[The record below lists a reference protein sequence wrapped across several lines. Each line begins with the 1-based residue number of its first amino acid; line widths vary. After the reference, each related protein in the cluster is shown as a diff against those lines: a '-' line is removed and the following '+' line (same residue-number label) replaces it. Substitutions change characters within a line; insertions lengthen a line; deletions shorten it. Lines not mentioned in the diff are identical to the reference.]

1 MRVRVSIDVFKNFRS
16 IEVLFKSLGNNLTA
30 KYQIVRDP
38 YGGFNGF
45 NVQSKEEAKQQELIE
60 LRKTRK
66 RNDRLYPNL
75 TSDDDSII
83 DDVDTDAIY
92 TIFVSYVEVYNEKIY
107 DLLDSDTKTK

>member
-1 MRVRVSIDVFKNFRS
+1 MWVRVSIDVLKNFRS

-30 KYQIVRDP
+30 KYQIIP

-45 NVQSKEEAKQQELIE
+45 KCQSKEEAKQQELIE

>member
-1 MRVRVSIDVFKNFRS
+1 MRVRVSIDVLTNFRS

-30 KYQIVRDP
+30 KYQIIP

-45 NVQSKEEAKQQELIE
+45 KCQSKEEAKQQELIE

>member
-1 MRVRVSIDVFKNFRS
+1 MRVRVSIDVLTNFRS

-30 KYQIVRDP
+30 KYQIIP

-45 NVQSKEEAKQQELIE
+45 KCQSKEEAKQQELIE

-107 DLLDSDTKTK
+107 DLLDTDTKTK